1 MKVSVKLKDDDPIM
15 FETYEEAMDYIETLI
30 PDLEGLNIST
40 DDILIDYHG

>member
-1 MKVSVKLKDDDPIM
+1 MKVSVKLKDNDPIM

-40 DDILIDYHG
+40 DDILIDNHG